1 MVILGASQNSR
12 HASALNHC
20 SLDEVSAGGTAC
32 ESPGRSPGCART
44 YNPSPGGTT
53 QFRWFRRL
61 KNAVTF
67 ERRSPKLPLPQT
79 LAYQGNQRSSRDVL
93 LSGNG
98 AAQNGRDSQRR
109 KGQLWFYE
117 ISDNAAGPLF
127 LIRAGLSSVVDSKGS
142 EKVRGSTV
150 AGVLVEPGMIH
161 RMRCLRVL
169 VQRSRLWFIL
179 IAVLLDVALAA
190 AQVEFV
196 DPSIGGQGFLLEPTR
211 PTVSLPNSMVRVY
224 PVRKDQLDDR
234 IHSFPLTIVSHR
246 LGELFWLMPSDGVP
260 DAWDRPVAY
269 DEETETLYYYSAR
282 FEGSLIR
289 SEFTPAAH
297 SGYFRFTFP
306 SGRRVV
312 LLANRQ
318 GGELRGSFDNSV
330 SGSEN
335 IVGQGRLSPGT
346 MHAFVYGEFNAPVTI
361 DARDI
366 NHGTLLIVSA
376 PTAQQA
382 LEFRYGI
389 SFISVEQAKK
399 NLQNEIPD
407 WNFETVKRRARDRWS
422 EVLGQIQ
429 VEGGTADQKSVF
441 YTALYRSYERMVNIS
456 EEGRYYSAFDHQVHQ
471 DSRPF
476 YVDNW
481 LWDTYRALEPLQ
493 TLLNPEI
500 EADKLQS
507 FVRMYQ
513 QSGWMPTFAVL
524 WGNHE
529 CMTGNPVAPWVADAW
544 AKGIRNFD
552 LATAYA
558 GIKKNSVDGTWL
570 PWRRG
575 PKTSLDDF
583 LADHGYM
590 PALHPGEKETVA
602 EVHPSERRQAIS
614 VTEAQSYDD
623 WATAQLARAL
633 GKHSDYQL
641 FLKRSANYKNV
652 FRQDR
657 GHVWPKDA
665 EGNWIEPF
673 DPGWS
678 GGQGG
683 RDYTTEN
690 NGYTYDWDVQHDL
703 QGLFELMGGRA
714 KAEAKLDQLFREPLG
729 RSKYEFWAKLP
740 DASGL
745 VGQFSIGN
753 EPSLHIPYI
762 YNYLGAPW
770 KTQKRIRMLLDTWF
784 TDTSLGMPGDEDGGG
799 MSSFVVF
806 SMMGF
811 YPVTPG
817 VPIYDLA
824 SPVFDRITIH
834 LHNGKTFSIICL
846 NNSKDNKYIQSIRL
860 NGKPLHQVWVRH
872 ADIIKGGILQLQ
884 MGDVP
889 NTNLGSDPADLPPSA
904 ISINPADFT
913 RTSD

>member
-1 MVILGASQNSR
+1 MLEGFTEIRSVI
-12 HASALNHC
+12 
-20 SLDEVSAGGTAC
+20 
-32 ESPGRSPGCART
+32 P
-44 YNPSPGGTT
+44 
-53 QFRWFRRL
+53 
-61 KNAVTF
+61 
-67 ERRSPKLPLPQT
+67 
-79 LAYQGNQRSSRDVL
+79 
-93 LSGNG
+93 
-98 AAQNGRDSQRR
+98 DSVPR
-109 KGQLWFYE
+109 KQLRPRK
-117 ISDNAAGPLF
+117 IV
-127 LIRAGLSSVVDSKGS
+127 I
-142 EKVRGSTV
+142 
-150 AGVLVEPGMIH
+150 
-161 RMRCLRVL
+161 
-169 VQRSRLWFIL
+169 SRLCLMFLAGWL
-179 IAVLLDVALAA
+179 NVATVS

-224 PVRKDQLDDR
+224 PVRKDQLDDQ

-246 LGELFWLMPSDGVP
+246 LGELFWVMPSDGVP
-260 DAWDRPVAY
+260 EPWDRPAVY
-269 DEETETLYYYSAR
+269 DQEIETPYYYSAR
-282 FEGSLIR
+282 FEPSLIQ
-289 SEFTPAAH
+289 SEFTSTARC
-297 SGYFRFTFP
+297 GYFRFTFP
-306 SGRRVV
+306 SSKAVV
-312 LLANRQ
+312 ILANRQ
-318 GGELRGSFDNSV
+318 VGELSGGPENSF

-335 IVGQGRLSPGT
+335 IVGQGRMSPGT
-346 MHAFVYGEFNAPVTI
+346 MHAFVYGEFNAPVKTES
-361 DARDI
+361 RDI
-366 NHGTLLIVSA
+366 KNGKVLIVSA
-376 PTAQQA
+376 SDQRV

-389 SFISVEQAKK
+389 SFISVEQAKR
-399 NLQNEIPD
+399 NLQEELRD
-407 WNFETVKRRARDRWS
+407 WNFENAKHRARDRWN

-429 VEGGTADQKSVF
+429 VEGGTSEQKRVF
-441 YTALYRSYERMVNIS
+441 YTALYRSYERMVNIT
-456 EEGRYYSAFDHQVHQ
+456 EDGRYYSAFDHQVHQ

-493 TLLNPEI
+493 TLLNPEL

-529 CMTGNPVAPWVADAW
+529 CMTGNPVAPWAADAW

-558 GIKKNSVDGTWL
+558 GIKKNSVEGTWL

-583 LADHGYM
+583 LAEHGYM

-602 EVHPSERRQAIS
+602 EVHPFERRQAIS

-623 WATAQLARAL
+623 WSTAQLARAL
-633 GKHSDYQL
+633 GNETDYEF
-641 FLKRSANYKNV
+641 FLKRAANYKNL
-652 FRQDR
+652 FRQDK

-665 EGNWIEPF
+665 DGNWIEPF

-703 QGLFELMGGRA
+703 EGLIELMGGRA

-729 RSKYEFWAKLP
+729 RSKYEFWAKFP
-740 DASGL
+740 DASGV
-745 VGQFSIGN
+745 VGQFSMGN

-770 KTQKRIRMLLDTWF
+770 KTQQRVRMLLDTWF
-784 TDTSLGMPGDEDGGG
+784 TDTTLGMPGDEDGGG
-799 MSSFVVF
+799 LSSFVVF

-817 VPIYDLA
+817 LPIYDLS
-824 SPVFDRITIH
+824 SPLFDRISIR
-834 LHNGKTFSIICL
+834 LHNGKTFQIICL
-846 NNSKDNKYIQSIRL
+846 NNSKDNKYIQAIRL
-860 NGKPLHQVWVRH
+860 NGKVLKKIWIRH
-872 ADIIKGGILQLQ
+872 TDVVDGGTLELQ
-884 MGDVP
+884 MGNLP
-889 NTNLGSDPADLPPSA
+889 NTKLGVDPADLPPSGL
-904 ISINPADFT
+904 SV
-913 RTSD
+913 RE